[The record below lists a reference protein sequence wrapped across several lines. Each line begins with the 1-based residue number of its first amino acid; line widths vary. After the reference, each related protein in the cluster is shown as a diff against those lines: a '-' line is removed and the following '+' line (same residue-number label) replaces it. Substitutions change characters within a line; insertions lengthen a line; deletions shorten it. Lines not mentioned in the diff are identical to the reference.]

1 MSATSLEEALNT
13 FHPAPLRSEKELN
26 LYYVERPLSPLDR
39 MAIQLRS
46 RQRLKV
52 LFTGHR
58 IAGKTTE
65 LNRLTANLVDSHFV
79 VHFSVL
85 DTLNAYDVHYAD
97 LMLALATRLFQR
109 ATDERLFPRGVGALV
124 QEKLLEDV
132 LLWLEK
138 RIEGLQFIP
147 SPTEMSLSGRVNF
160 LAVQMEAKL
169 STEAVTRQALRER
182 VSMHLSELVE
192 KTNYVVGEV
201 ERKARRQV
209 LFIVEDI
216 DKLDLA
222 NARDLFL
229 EHARSLTAVR
239 ASIIYTFPVA
249 LRYSPDFPH
258 VAANFD
264 RHFILP
270 NVRLVDRKGNPDA
283 QGRQT
288 LEQVFY
294 RRIDRN
300 LVEPEALRRL
310 IEASGGLVGTLV
322 RLGGLAAEHALVDGK
337 QTIDSESAEHAI
349 AEIRGD
355 LRALLRKEDYEV
367 LRRRLAGEEL
377 FNEEIVRELLYT
389 GCLLEYHNDEPW
401 TGVHPILQPLLKEWK
416 ERP

>member
-1 MSATSLEEALNT
+1 MPATTLEEALNT
-13 FHPAPLRSEKELN
+13 FHPAPLRSESELN
-26 LYYVERPLSPLDR
+26 LYYVERPKSPLDR
-39 MAIQLRS
+39 MAVQLRH

-58 IAGKTTE
+58 IAGKTTA
-65 LNRLTANLVDSHFV
+65 LNRLTADLTDSFFV
-79 VHFSVL
+79 IHFSVL

-97 LMLALATRLFQR
+97 LMLALATRLFQE
-109 ATDERLFPRGVGALV
+109 ATDERLFPKGVKMLV
-124 QEKLLEDV
+124 REELLEDV

-138 RIEGLQFIP
+138 RIEGLQFVP
-147 SPTEMSLSGRVNF
+147 SPTEKSLSGRVNF

-169 STEAVTRQALRER
+169 SNEAVTREALRER

-192 KTNYVVGEV
+192 KTNYIVGEV
-201 ERKARRQV
+201 ERRGKRRV

-222 NARDLFL
+222 NARGLFL
-229 EHARSLTAVR
+229 EHARSLTAIR

-249 LRYSPDFPH
+249 LRYSLDFPQ
-258 VAANFD
+258 VVANFD

-270 NVRLVDRKGNPDA
+270 NVHVTDQKGNPDD
-283 QGRQT
+283 QGRRI

-294 RRIDRN
+294 RRIDRH
-300 LVEPEALRRL
+300 LVEPEALNRL

-337 QTIDSESAEHAI
+337 GVIDVKSAEHAV

-355 LRALLRKEDYEV
+355 LGALLRKEDYEI

-377 FNEEIVRELLYT
+377 FNEEAVRELLYT

-401 TGVHPILQPLLKEWK
+401 FGVHPILLPLLKE
-416 ERP
+416 